1 MPTATDPYRALGVD
15 KKASEEE
22 LKKAYRKLVRQYH
35 PDKNPGDDVA
45 EARFKEVQSAY
56 DVLSDPEKRKQYDRY
71 GERNGRPGQGAGPG
85 FDVGD
90 FDLGDLGD
98 LFGGMFG
105 RGRGGRRT
113 AAEPRGQRGNDAE
126 VTVNLSFEDSLNGIE
141 TRIPVEL
148 ETACSTCGGS
158 GARPGTAPTICP
170 ECKGRGVK

>member
-1 MPTATDPYRALGVD
+1 MAKSLYDSLGVKND
-15 KKASEEE
+15 ASPDE

-90 FDLGDLGD
+90 FDDFGDRRHAELGGDVVKDLESI
-98 LFGGMFG
+98 
-105 RGRGGRRT
+105 
-113 AAEPRGQRGNDAE
+113 EP
-126 VTVNLSFEDSLNGIE
+126 
-141 TRIPVEL
+141 
-148 ETACSTCGGS
+148 
-158 GARPGTAPTICP
+158 
-170 ECKGRGVK
+170 